1 MPALLR
7 ALNGTN
13 RSHVLKTYH
22 IDTVRQFCYEHRGE
36 LVNPRIYS
44 YWAIRNNA
52 PKLVGIQLIHV
63 FGKLKLQVKKSDEWL
78 APRMFLVPEDF
89 KQPKPK
95 KARHTR
101 NGTWS
106 QAAKETWK
114 RRKEKSLDI
123 AQ

>member
-44 YWAIRNNA
+44 YWAIRNKA
-52 PKLVGIQLIHV
+52 ARLVGVQLVHI
-63 FGKLKLQVKKSDEWL
+63 FLKLKLQVKTNPDWI
-78 APRMFLVPEDF
+78 APRMFLAPGDF
-89 KQPKPK
+89 KEPAAEK
-95 KARHTR
+95 KNKRA
-101 NGTWS
+101 GAWS
-106 QAAKETWK
+106 QAAKEKWK
-114 RRKEKSLDI
+114 RRKEKTLDI